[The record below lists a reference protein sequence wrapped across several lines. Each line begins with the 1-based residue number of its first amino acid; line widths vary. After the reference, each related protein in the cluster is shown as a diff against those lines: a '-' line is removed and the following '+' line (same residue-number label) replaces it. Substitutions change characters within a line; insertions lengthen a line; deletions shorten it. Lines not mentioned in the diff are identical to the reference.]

1 MLGLYVFSG
10 LSIILNVILI
20 YYIKSNHFKSKQIVM
35 NYLRRCTEKEIKK
48 DIDMYINNPVHRLD
62 KNKME
67 KDLKIKMAKEE
78 ILKHK
83 IMR

>member
-1 MLGLYVFSG
+1 
-10 LSIILNVILI
+10 
-20 YYIKSNHFKSKQIVM
+20 M